1 MTTKKQ
7 NQLDIEYSES
17 LKIVM
22 ETYQEIAASRMQHVR
37 TSVISSRDFL
47 LSINIV
53 FQQVKSSY
61 KTNNLPAGRQG
72 LPKKNFIKYNGK
84 TIFILISAN
93 TGLYGDIIART
104 FDLFAKEIRKEQGDI
119 AIIGR
124 VGLKQFQEAFP
135 KRNFMYFELSDDKID
150 LETLKKIIPHLIQYE
165 KVLVFYQQ
173 FQNIISSQ
181 PIITSVSGDILPM
194 DKIDSGIKYV
204 FEPSLDKVMEFFEQ
218 QISGSIFE
226 QTVYESQLA
235 KFSSRMVALDKA
247 TENIQKNLKQI
258 MLQKERIKHQAIN
271 KEQNQRL
278 ASMRLWT
285 TK

>member
-61 KTNNLPAGRQG
+61 KTNN